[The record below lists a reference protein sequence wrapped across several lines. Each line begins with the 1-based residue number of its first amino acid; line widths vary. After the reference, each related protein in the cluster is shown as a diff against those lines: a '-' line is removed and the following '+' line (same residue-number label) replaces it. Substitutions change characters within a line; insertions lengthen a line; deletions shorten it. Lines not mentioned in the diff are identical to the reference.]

1 MLIILNRNWQAVQ
14 PQYSQLLDVAVLVA
28 SLVLDHNLSALD
40 TPAVEVAKVHCTVTD
55 GQADMTLVSM
65 SGPSLPGMGEVQVL
79 LYVSAQIVNLVEDT
93 SAQPAV
99 ASRHPPFLVPIHIDV
114 APAVGWF
121 EIPHTAVDSAEV
133 SKEGSWRAMS
143 RPDLVQ
149 EPVCDVS
156 SAGLEEN

>member
-14 PQYSQLLDVAVLVA
+14 PQYSQLLDAAVFVA

-79 LYVSAQIVNLVEDT
+79 LYVSA
-93 SAQPAV
+93 
-99 ASRHPPFLVPIHIDV
+99 
-114 APAVGWF
+114 
-121 EIPHTAVDSAEV
+121 
-133 SKEGSWRAMS
+133 
-143 RPDLVQ
+143 
-149 EPVCDVS
+149 
-156 SAGLEEN
+156 